1 MLVYKIQLQTS
12 RNFISSST
20 PGDTEPGDYAEDLI
34 RPADGSEDEE
44 VEVDLSESDSVEDS
58 KSGSESKSDSEEDN
72 SSDSAGK
79 DSLED
84 VMIDKMGKIAEEEIA
99 KMPEEDREDAVVAVD
114 EEDVL
119 VDEQSSNGTLRE
131 YVDLNDEK
139 NVEKVFKMI
148 ADEKSDIESEGR
160 LLEEPYQSDEEP
172 STEEP
177 PIDQSDDDLSSKEPS
192 SSEGEGEEQSKEE
205 TTISED
211 TEEPDIEE
219 TTIAEDSEEPE
230 PGEETTISDDSE
242 EPHNDSDSEE
252 TTISEDSEE
261 LDIEEPPSD
270 NHYQD
275 VRFRS
280 KSKLKPKASI
290 EQDKDITNGE
300 SDNGTV
306 KVLRRQYKPLTGL
319 EKYNFNN

>member
-1 MLVYKIQLQTS
+1 MLVYEIQLQTS
-12 RNFISSST
+12 RNFVSSST
-20 PGDTEPGDYAEDLI
+20 PDDTEPGDYAEDLI

-58 KSGSESKSDSEEDN
+58 ESGSDSKSDSEEDN

-119 VDEQSSNGTLRE
+119 DDEQSSNGTLRE

-177 PIDQSDDDLSSKEPS
+177 PIDQSDDDFSSKEPS

-306 KVLRRQYKPLTGL
+306 KVLRRQYKPLIGL
-319 EKYNFNN
+319 EKYNFN

>member
-1 MLVYKIQLQTS
+1 MIVYKIQLKTS
-12 RNFISSST
+12 RNFVSSST

-58 KSGSESKSDSEEDN
+58 ESGSESKSDSEEDN

-177 PIDQSDDDLSSKEPS
+177 PIDQSDDDFSSKEPS

-211 TEEPDIEE
+211 T
-219 TTIAEDSEEPE
+219 EEPE